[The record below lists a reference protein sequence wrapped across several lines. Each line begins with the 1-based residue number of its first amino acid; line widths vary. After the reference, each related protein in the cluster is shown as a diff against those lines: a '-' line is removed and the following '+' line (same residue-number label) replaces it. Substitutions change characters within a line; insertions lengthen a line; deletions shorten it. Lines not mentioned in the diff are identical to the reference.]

1 MGRGKTPHPSRTG
14 WGRRAAGSTLSP
26 WERANGVL
34 GAPGRAMTFSL
45 SLGADLYP
53 YLRLDTGVWVLSA
66 PKGRNNE
73 AQANGL
79 GPRVRRSPILKP

>member
-1 MGRGKTPHPSRTG
+1 MVSRDDLRLRACCGEKLRLSLEFLHLENARSPEAPALTP
-14 WGRRAAGSTLSP
+14 
-26 WERANGVL
+26 
-34 GAPGRAMTFSL
+34 
-45 SLGADLYP
+45 LGADLYP